1 MKNIQNFQEFIAE
14 SLINENAQH
23 GFDLTEISS
32 QNWKKVLASV
42 NIKPESCEKTE
53 DSGWLWKNDKI
64 SIYAAND
71 PITGKHYKMS
81 NRIEKNYASYI
92 GLEGDPDEVES
103 VALLI
108 KQLGQSKGESKNS
121 RNYI

>member
-1 MKNIQNFQEFIAE
+1 MKNIQTFQEFLGE
-14 SLINENAQH
+14 SIINENAQY

-42 NIKPESCEKTE
+42 DIKPESCEKT

-71 PITGKHYKMS
+71 PITGKHYKMA
-81 NRIEKNYASYI
+81 NKMEKNYASYI

-121 RNYI
+121 RDYI